1 MKTLVIIPAA
11 GLATRMQP
19 LSATMSKAMI
29 PVCGKPILAR
39 ILKKLEKISCDI
51 VIVGGDIPDIKNY
64 IESRYHQNVFYT
76 SQVLNNAFS
85 LFFNNAFHFLIFP

>member
-1 MKTLVIIPAA
+1 MKTLVIIPDA

-39 ILKKLEKISCDI
+39 ILKKLEKE
-51 VIVGGDIPDIKNY
+51 
-64 IESRYHQNVFYT
+64 ESGRM
-76 SQVLNNAFS
+76 
-85 LFFNNAFHFLIFP
+85 LIFFLPTFLATN